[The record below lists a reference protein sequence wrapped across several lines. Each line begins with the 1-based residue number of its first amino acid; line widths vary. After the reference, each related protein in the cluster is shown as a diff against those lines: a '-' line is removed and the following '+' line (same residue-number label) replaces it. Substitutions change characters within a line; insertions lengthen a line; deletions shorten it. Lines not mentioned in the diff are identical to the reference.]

1 MDVIDEIRIESDEN
15 GWELVL
21 SGDFVQAF
29 TDYLNDAGATEVR
42 LSLHSAAWDFAN
54 SRGLAALE
62 DWAEQGREVK
72 REMAVAVDPND
83 GGGYEPDDPK
93 HPTYYER
100 MVDR

>member
-1 MDVIDEIRIESDEN
+1 MDVIDSIVIDSDE
-15 GWELVL
+15 GGFELVL

-29 TDYLNDAGATEVR
+29 TDYLNDASATEVR

-54 SRGLAALE
+54 SKGLAALE

-72 REMAVAVDPND
+72 REMAVAIDQND
-83 GGGYEPDDPK
+83 GGGYDLDDPK

-100 MVDR
+100 MVD